1 MKMPDLK
8 DGRFDRMLVASAA
21 ASMGSAGLLSLA
33 IPALTDLSLKQP
45 TLALVMAVSTFFVLV
60 TLIPAG
66 AAFFVLLTEEAQKGE
81 THGHS

>member
-1 MKMPDLK
+1 MWNFGERGLTTLDLRAQSK
-8 DGRFDRMLVASAA
+8 
-21 ASMGSAGLLSLA
+21 
-33 IPALTDLSLKQP
+33 SLKQP